1 MNIVADHVRQMVEL
15 VSISETEYQPIP
27 RTTLSTKEQQLF
39 WRYHGHFPND
49 FARGVADCLPDTHK
63 FVSYDHMLNRVT
75 VEVV

>member
-1 MNIVADHVRQMVEL
+1 MNIVADHVKQLVEL

-49 FARGVADCLPDTHK
+49 FARGVADSLPDTHK
-63 FVSYDHMLNRVT
+63 FVSYDHLLNRVT